1 MSRSR
6 ASAGLLAGAAALGLA
21 GVSSIGSLAG
31 AAAPSAVVYN
41 FTGAPQQ
48 YVVPDGVCSVTVEAL
63 GAQGGGGS
71 ITTWFAWVA
80 GGHTIFV
87 LPEPS
92 GLGARATSTVSV
104 TPGES
109 LQVDVGGK
117 GDVEGLLDDASS
129 GFSTP
134 HAGQGADGAQ
144 WRADLSQ
151 SPVGATVVH
160 SVEAAFAG
168 SRISQEVSGFAL
180 GSVELVLNFI
190 VLIAGSLFFAANPR
204 VYERGFLLLIP
215 RTMRPAIADALADLG
230 HTLRLWLGA
239 QIILMTTMGIL
250 VGVGL
255 YIAGVP
261 SSAALGLL
269 AAISEFIPY
278 VGPTAAMLPALGLA
292 ATAGPEQVVGA
303 LVTYAVV
310 RLIQTN
316 FITPYVQ
323 HRIIAI
329 PPAITL
335 FAILS
340 IGYIFGL
347 FGLFFS
353 AAILV
358 TGFTLVRSLYLREVL
373 GEPIERPGES
383 DS

>member
-1 MSRSR
+1 MNRLR
-6 ASAGLLAGAAALGLA
+6 PDDDDARFIRRLVIVIAVAAFVYALYLAGDLLILAFGSTLGAVAIHAIAEFCEEKLHAPPRLALALGMATGLAALGFLIWLFTVQF
-21 GVSSIGSLAG
+21 GEQIGAL
-31 AAAPSAVVYN
+31 
-41 FTGAPQQ
+41 
-48 YVVPDGVCSVTVEAL
+48 VT
-63 GAQGGGGS
+63 Q
-71 ITTWFAWVA
+71 
-80 GGHTIFV
+80 
-87 LPEPS
+87 LPVI
-92 GLGARATSTVSV
+92 LD
-104 TPGES
+104 
-109 LQVDVGGK
+109 QW
-117 GDVEGLLDDASS
+117 GDE
-129 GFSTP
+129 
-134 HAGQGADGAQ
+134 
-144 WRADLSQ
+144 LSR
-151 SPVGATVVH
+151 SPVGAAMVN
-160 SVEAAFAG
+160 SVRAAFAG
-168 SRISQEVSGFAL
+168 SRISQEVSGLAL
-180 GSVELVLNFI
+180 GSVQLVLNFI
-190 VLIAGSLFFAANPR
+190 VLIVGSLFFAANPR
-204 VYERGFLLLIP
+204 IYERGFLLLIP

-292 ATAGPEQVVGA
+292 ATAGAGQVAGA
-303 LVTYAVV
+303 LATYAVV

-316 FITPYVQ
+316 FITPYIQ

-358 TGFTLVRSLYLREVL
+358 VVFTLVRSLYLREVL
-373 GEPIERPGES
+373 GEPIERSGKES

>member
-1 MSRSR
+1 MNRLR
-6 ASAGLLAGAAALGLA
+6 PDHDDVRFIRRVVIVIVILAVAWAFYLAGDLLILAFGSMLGAVAIHAIAEFCVEKLRVPPRIAVGIGMATGLAALAFL
-21 GVSSIGSLAG
+21 VWL
-31 AAAPSAVVYN
+31 
-41 FTGAPQQ
+41 FTVQFGEQI
-48 YVVPDGVCSVTVEAL
+48 STLVTE
-63 GAQGGGGS
+63 
-71 ITTWFAWVA
+71 
-80 GGHTIFV
+80 
-87 LPEPS
+87 LP
-92 GLGARATSTVSV
+92 RI
-104 TPGES
+104 
-109 LQVDVGGK
+109 
-117 GDVEGLLDDASS
+117 LD
-129 GFSTP
+129 T
-134 HAGQGADGAQ
+134 

-151 SPVGATVVH
+151 SPVGAAMVH
-160 SVEAAFAG
+160 SVEAALAG

-215 RTMRPAIADALADLG
+215 RSKRPAVADALDDLG
-230 HTLRLWLGA
+230 HTLRLWLRA
-239 QIILMTTMGIL
+239 QLILMTSMGVL

-269 AAISEFIPY
+269 AGISEFIPY

-292 ATAGPEQVVGA
+292 ATRGGGQLAGA
-303 LVTYAVV
+303 LATYAVV
-310 RLIQTN
+310 RLIQSN
-316 FITPYVQ
+316 FITPYIQ
-323 HRIIAI
+323 NRLIDI

-358 TGFTLVRSLYLREVL
+358 TAFTLIRSLYLREVL
-373 GEPIERPGES
+373 GEPIERPGGADEEAAADS
-383 DS
+383 DRLRGN